1 MKSKKSI
8 FVVALAALMLIAFTA
23 CEQAPIE
30 MPKSV
35 INAAIRQTGIF
46 LEGQAFDSSKFAVDV
61 TYSDKTT
68 ETISGANVVTLV
80 DATKGVKN
88 GVNVQATIGKGSSTA
103 VTYYGSLT
111 AYTVDSFTVTQNA
124 TYYSDTEAEDISAAD
139 FTIVANYTANG
150 SAATYTVTPSEYTVN
165 EANIAIALNGATG
178 LTADNPT
185 VTVKSTSGIQVFG
198 ENIETELTVSF
209 KPSSGDKIVDIN
221 VEVADTSAAK
231 AAAIQRGA
239 FTPATMLVVTPVY
252 ENGYEATT
260 ALSFGTQT
268 GYTLTATLAN
278 PLKID
283 NPSSTESSGSVVRFG
298 ETSTNAVNVTIV
310 VSDPDTKELTTI
322 TKQVQIPTR
331 ADYVTTMTASKVEN
345 TTWKPN
351 APITY
356 NQFTISATAW
366 ASGYQ
371 NAVADYSTKPE
382 AVPAN
387 AVKFDKTNAPATT
400 GTFSVTVSYVIN
412 PTYSDAAA
420 SQTVSDCSVVE

>member
-165 EANIAIALNGATG
+165 Y
-178 LTADNPT
+178 
-185 VTVKSTSGIQVFG
+185 
-198 ENIETELTVSF
+198 
-209 KPSSGDKIVDIN
+209 SSKWSNRIN
-221 VEVADTSAAK
+221 
-231 AAAIQRGA
+231 
-239 FTPATMLVVTPVY
+239 
-252 ENGYEATT
+252 
-260 ALSFGTQT
+260 
-268 GYTLTATLAN
+268 
-278 PLKID
+278 
-283 NPSSTESSGSVVRFG
+283 
-298 ETSTNAVNVTIV
+298 
-310 VSDPDTKELTTI
+310 
-322 TKQVQIPTR
+322 
-331 ADYVTTMTASKVEN
+331 
-345 TTWKPN
+345 
-351 APITY
+351 
-356 NQFTISATAW
+356 
-366 ASGYQ
+366 
-371 NAVADYSTKPE
+371 
-382 AVPAN
+382 
-387 AVKFDKTNAPATT
+387 
-400 GTFSVTVSYVIN
+400 
-412 PTYSDAAA
+412 
-420 SQTVSDCSVVE
+420 C